1 MPGTE
6 STTEPFERERMLI
19 DRPVNFGR
27 GFRMRCVNCSS
38 INWLSAEDYVTS
50 PESMTV
56 CNRCGDNF
64 NFGPAV
70 IALTDSE
77 DPALDDAALPE
88 LAWYHTTT
96 DPEWP
101 RTRKPLADDVLQH
114 LRERARWSE
123 ERIERYRIP
132 RENQAIHLGTYE
144 AAIDSLLRRMRNE
157 GDQDSAFYLHRVR
170 LRPDLVIEQGWR
182 DENSAAAAKITNF
195 DLANDGVDGIRYLNA
210 YEAIGSLSLA
220 VVREAIESTQCVALP
235 VSELVSPHDKQTL
248 IQLRSLRDEVRATV
262 AKHSEDA
269 LTPLDK
275 LRQKH
280 MHLAYQSAKP
290 LAPPEAYD
298 DIRKIEQFAADL
310 YFKDLS
316 PVARDALL
324 RSLKSPRPED
334 SYEQDR
340 AWLEKFIGLAALLT
354 QPDAVQEIVRNRPWR
369 QIHPHRPSRLSSP
382 PLR

>member
-6 STTEPFERERMLI
+6 SVTEPFDCQRMLI
-19 DRPVNFGR
+19 DRPVNFGGR
-27 GFRMRCVNCSS
+27 FRMRCVNCSS
-38 INWLSAEDYVTS
+38 VNWLSAEDYVTS
-50 PESMTV
+50 PESMMV
-56 CNRCGDNF
+56 CNSCGDDF

-70 IALTDSE
+70 IALTDRE

-101 RTRKPLADDVLQH
+101 RTRKPFAADFLQH
-114 LRERARWSE
+114 LRQRAQWAE
-123 ERIERYRIP
+123 EQIETYRVP

-144 AAIDSLLRRMRNE
+144 AAIDSMLRRMRNE
-157 GDQDSAFYLHRVR
+157 GDQDSVFYLHRVR
-170 LRPDLVIEQGWR
+170 LRLDLVIEPGWR
-182 DENSAAAAKITNF
+182 DENSATAAKITKF

-235 VSELVSPHDKQTL
+235 VPELLAPPDETTL
-248 IQLRSLRDEVRATV
+248 LQLRSLRDKVRATV
-262 AKHSEDA
+262 AKHSDDA

-298 DIRKIEQFAADL
+298 DIRKIEQFAAGL
-310 YFKDLS
+310 HLKDLS

-324 RSLKSPRPED
+324 RSLQSPRPED
-334 SYEQDR
+334 SYEQDK

-354 QPDAVQEIVRNRPWR
+354 QPDGVQEIVRNRPWR
-369 QIHPHRPSRLSSP
+369 QIQPARQK
-382 PLR
+382 